1 MSERRPYRRSR
12 GSRYGA
18 FRGGPDPL
26 APRADAASAVDE
38 IGKRILDGQSVRDA
52 LRDVLRAGSQGRR
65 GLSQMSRQLR
75 QRHKELSKSGRMDGL
90 LSDLQ
95 EMLQQALDAERREL
109 FPDPSDDARFAEVM
123 LDALPEDVPRA
134 MQALKEYPWRSDEAR
149 EIYRQMNE
157 RLRRDVIDQQ
167 FAGLSQAAADMSDPA
182 TQAAMAEMMKDLND
196 LLDAHRSG
204 EATDEDYQDF
214 LDKHREF
221 FPNAPETLEEF
232 IDELA
237 RQSAAMQRML
247 ESMSPEQR
255 AELAEA
261 MQQALSDMGLQEQM
275 ERLQGNL
282 QALRPEFSRSRG
294 PRLTGDA
301 SLGLPDATRALAEM
315 ADLEALASQLS
326 DADAMTDLDQID
338 AEALE
343 RALGRSARDDL
354 EAMQQM
360 QRELETQGF
369 LTGDGDTLRL
379 SPKAIRRI
387 GRTALREVFDQI
399 DAHDR
404 GDHGMHRTGAAGE
417 PTGTHRA
424 WRFGDEESIDVVR
437 TVQNATRRRVAT
449 GTGPHLDAEDFEIS
463 ETETV
468 TRAAVA
474 LLVDQ
479 SFSMVM
485 NDTWS
490 AAKTMALALHSLT
503 ATSYPLDAL
512 QVIGFANM
520 ARVVDPMD
528 IPDLEASQIQ
538 GTNLQHALML
548 AGRFLDKHPGSQR
561 IVMVVT
567 DGEPT
572 AHLSPDGGWWFDWP
586 PTRETIT
593 QTVAQVDS
601 MTKRKVP
608 ISWFRLGD
616 EPRLARFLDEMAR
629 RNGGKV
635 LAPATDR
642 LGDYVISDY
651 VRARTRTRG

>member
-1 MSERRPYRRSR
+1 MSARRPFRPRR
-12 GSRYGA
+12 GRYGA
-18 FRGGPDPL
+18 FHGGPDPL
-26 APRADAASAVDE
+26 APRADAAAGVDE
-38 IGKRILDGQSVRDA
+38 IGKRILEGQSVRDA

-65 GLSQMSRQLR
+65 GLSDMARQLR
-75 QRHKELSKSGRMDGL
+75 QRHKEMSKSGRMDGL
-90 LSDLQ
+90 MSDLRG
-95 EMLQQALDAERREL
+95 MLDQALDAERKEL
-109 FPDPSDDARFAEVM
+109 FPNPSDDARFAEAM
-123 LDALPEDVPRA
+123 LDALPDDVPRA
-134 MQALKEYPWRSDEAR
+134 MQQLDNYPWQSSEAR
-149 EIYRQMNE
+149 DLYERMKD

-167 FAGLSQAAADMSDPA
+167 FAGLSKSVEDMSDPA
-182 TQAAMAEMMKDLND
+182 AQAAMAEMMKDIND
-196 LLDAHRSG
+196 LLDAHRRG
-204 EATDEDYQDF
+204 EATDEDYQKF
-214 LDKHREF
+214 LDKHRDF
-221 FPNAPETLEEF
+221 FPNAPNTLDEF
-232 IDELA
+232 IDEMA

-247 ESMSPEQR
+247 ESMTPEQR

-275 ERLQGNL
+275 GRLQDNL
-282 QALRPEFSRSRG
+282 QALRPEFSRGRG
-294 PRLTGDA
+294 PGLTGDD
-301 SLGLPDATRALAEM
+301 SIGLPDATRALAEM
-315 ADLEALASQLS
+315 ADLENLASQMS
-326 DADAMTDLDQID
+326 DADAMADLDQID

-369 LTGDGDTLRL
+369 LTSDGDTLRL

-387 GRTALREVFDQI
+387 GRTALREVFDQL
-399 DAHDR
+399 DGTER
-404 GDHGMHRTGAAGE
+404 GDHGMHRTGASGE

-437 TVQNATRRRVAT
+437 TVQNATYRQMAT
-449 GTGPHLDAEDFEIS
+449 NSRTGLSADDFEIA

-490 AAKTMALALHSLT
+490 AAKTMAMALHSLT
-503 ATSYPLDAL
+503 STSYPLDAL

-520 ARVVDPMD
+520 ARVVDPME
-528 IPDLEASQIQ
+528 IPDLEASEIQ

-572 AHLSPDGGWWFDWP
+572 AHLSPDRGWWFDWP

-593 QTVAQVDS
+593 QTVAQVDA
-601 MTKRKVP
+601 MTKRKVA

-635 LAPATDR
+635 LAPSSDR
-642 LGDYVISDY
+642 LGDYVITDF
-651 VRARTRTRG
+651 VRTRTSGR

>member
-1 MSERRPYRRSR
+1 MSARRPFRPRR
-12 GSRYGA
+12 GRYGA
-18 FRGGPDPL
+18 FHGGPDPL
-26 APRADAASAVDE
+26 APRADAAAGVDE
-38 IGKRILDGQSVRDA
+38 IGKRILEGQSVRDA

-65 GLSQMSRQLR
+65 GLSDMARQLR

-90 LSDLQ
+90 MSDLR
-95 EMLQQALDAERREL
+95 EMLDQALKAERKEL
-109 FPDPSDDARFAEVM
+109 FPNPSDDARFAEAM
-123 LDALPEDVPRA
+123 LDALPDDVPRA
-134 MQALKEYPWRSDEAR
+134 MQQLDNYSWQSSEAR
-149 EIYRQMNE
+149 DIYEQTKD

-167 FAGLSQAAADMSDPA
+167 FAGLSKSVEDMSDPA
-182 TQAAMAEMMKDLND
+182 VQAAMAEMMKDLND
-196 LLDAHRSG
+196 LLDAHRRG
-204 EATDEDYQDF
+204 EATDEDYQKF
-214 LDKHREF
+214 LDKHRDF
-221 FPNAPETLEEF
+221 FPNAPDTLDEF
-232 IDELA
+232 IDEMA

-247 ESMSPEQR
+247 ESMTPEQR

-275 ERLQGNL
+275 GRLQDNL
-282 QALRPEFSRSRG
+282 QALRPEFSRGRG
-294 PRLTGDA
+294 PGLTGDN
-301 SLGLPDATRALAEM
+301 SIGLPDATRALAEM
-315 ADLEALASQLS
+315 ADLENLASQMS
-326 DADAMTDLDQID
+326 DADAMADLDQID
-338 AEALE
+338 SEALE

-369 LTGDGDTLRL
+369 LTSDGDTLRL

-387 GRTALREVFDQI
+387 GRTALREVFDQL
-399 DAHDR
+399 DGTER
-404 GDHGMHRTGAAGE
+404 GDHGMHRTGASGE

-437 TVQNATRRRVAT
+437 TVQNATYRQMAT
-449 GTGPHLDAEDFEIS
+449 NSRTGLSADDFEIA

-490 AAKTMALALHSLT
+490 AAKTMAMALHSLT
-503 ATSYPLDAL
+503 STSYPLDAL

-520 ARVVDPMD
+520 ARVVDPME
-528 IPDLEASQIQ
+528 IPDLEASEIQ

-572 AHLSPDGGWWFDWP
+572 AHLSPDRGWWFDWP

-593 QTVAQVDS
+593 QTVAQVDA
-601 MTKRKVP
+601 MTKRNVA

-635 LAPATDR
+635 LAPSSDR
-642 LGDYVISDY
+642 LGDYVITDF
-651 VRARTRTRG
+651 VRTRTSGR

>member
-1 MSERRPYRRSR
+1 VTSRRPYRPRR
-12 GSRYGA
+12 GRYGA
-18 FRGGPDPL
+18 FHGGPDPL
-26 APRADAASAVDE
+26 APRADAGAGVDE

-52 LRDVLRAGSQGRR
+52 LRDVLRAGTQGRR
-65 GLSQMSRQLR
+65 GLSQMSRELR
-75 QRHKELSKSGRMDGL
+75 KRHKELSKSGRMDGL
-90 LSDLQ
+90 MSDLR
-95 EMLQQALDAERREL
+95 EMLDQALDAERQEL
-109 FPDPSDDARFAEVM
+109 FPDPSDDARFAEAM

-134 MQALKEYPWRSDEAR
+134 MQELDKYSWKSDEAR
-149 EIYRQMNE
+149 AIYEQMKD

-167 FAGLSQAAADMSDPA
+167 FAGLTQSVENMSDPA
-182 TQAAMAEMMKDLND
+182 TQQAMAEMMNDLND
-196 LLDAHRSG
+196 LLDKHRQG
-204 EATDEDYQDF
+204 QATEEDYQEF
-214 LDKHREF
+214 LDKHRDF
-221 FPNAPETLEEF
+221 FPNAPETLDEF
-232 IDELA
+232 IDEMA

-247 ESMSPEQR
+247 ESMTPEQR

-275 ERLQGNL
+275 ARLQDNL

-294 PRLTGDA
+294 PGLTGEN

-315 ADLEALASQLS
+315 ADLEALNSQLG
-326 DADAMTDLDQID
+326 DADSMSDLDQID
-338 AEALE
+338 AEAME
-343 RALGRSARDDL
+343 RALGRNARDDL

-369 LTGDGDTLRL
+369 LTSDGDTLRL

-387 GRTALREVFDQI
+387 GRTALREVFDQLEGTE
-399 DAHDR
+399 R

-437 TVQNATRRRVAT
+437 TVQNATYRQLAT
-449 GTGPHLDAEDFEIS
+449 KATTGLSSDDFEIA

-490 AAKTMALALHSLT
+490 AAKTMAMALHSLT
-503 ATSYPLDAL
+503 STSYPLDAL

-520 ARVVDPMD
+520 ARVVDPME
-528 IPDLEASQIQ
+528 IPDLEASEIQ

-593 QTVAQVDS
+593 ETVAQVDA
-601 MTKRKVP
+601 MTKRKVA

-635 LAPATDR
+635 LAPSSER
-642 LGDYVISDY
+642 LGDYVITDF
-651 VRARTRTRG
+651 VRARRQAR

>member
-1 MSERRPYRRSR
+1 MSARRPYGR
-12 GSRYGA
+12 GRESRYGA
-18 FRGGPDPL
+18 FHGGPDPL
-26 APRADAASAVDE
+26 AARADAASAVDE

-65 GLSQMSRQLR
+65 GLSEMARSLR
-75 QRHKELSKSGRMDGL
+75 KRHQELRKSGNMDGL
-90 LSDLQ
+90 LQ
-95 EMLQQALDAERREL
+95 ELRQMLEQALDAERRVL
-109 FPDPSDDARFAEVM
+109 FPDPSDDARFAEAM
-123 LDALPEDVPRA
+123 LDALPDDVPRA
-134 MQALKEYPWRSDEAR
+134 MQELDAYQWRSDEAR
-149 EIYRQMNE
+149 GIYEQMKE

-167 FAGLSQAAADMSDPA
+167 FAGLSQSVQNLSDPA
-182 TQAAMAEMMKDLND
+182 TQAAMAQMMNDLND
-196 LLDAHRSG
+196 LLDAHRQG
-204 EATDEDYQDF
+204 TATEQDYQDF
-214 LDKHREF
+214 IDKHRDF
-221 FPNAPETLEEF
+221 FPNAPETLDEF

-247 ESMSPEQR
+247 ESMTPEQR

-261 MQQALSDMGLQEQM
+261 MQQALSDMGLQDQM
-275 ERLQGNL
+275 GRLQDNL
-282 QALRPEFSRSRG
+282 QALRPEFARGRG
-294 PRLTGDA
+294 PGLTGDR
-301 SLGLPDATRALAEM
+301 SLGLPDATQALAEM

-326 DADAMTDLDQID
+326 DADSLADLDQID
-338 AEALE
+338 AQALE
-343 RALGRSARDDL
+343 RALGRGARDDL
-354 EAMQQM
+354 ESLQQM

-369 LTGDGDTLRL
+369 LVGEGDTLRL
-379 SPKAIRRI
+379 SPKAVRRI
-387 GRTALREVFDQI
+387 GRSALREVFDQI
-399 DAHDR
+399 QAHDR
-404 GDHGMHRTGAAGE
+404 GDHGMQRTGAAGE
-417 PTGTHRA
+417 PTGTHRD

-437 TVQNATRRRVAT
+437 TVQNATRRRLAM
-449 GTGPHLDAEDFEIS
+449 GGGPRLDAEDFAIV

-520 ARVVDPMD
+520 ARVLDPMD

-593 QTVAQVDS
+593 QTVSQVDA

-635 LAPATDR
+635 LAPSIDR

-651 VRARTRTRG
+651 VRARSTYR

>member
-1 MSERRPYRRSR
+1 MAPERTQGTPGLQQPGRTTQHIGRPPVPTGEGARRR
-12 GSRYGA
+12 K
-18 FRGGPDPL
+18 
-26 APRADAASAVDE
+26 DAAFD
-38 IGKRILDGQSVRDA
+38 
-52 LRDVLRAGSQGRR
+52 
-65 GLSQMSRQLR
+65 
-75 QRHKELSKSGRMDGL
+75 H
-90 LSDLQ
+90 
-95 EMLQQALDAERREL
+95 
-109 FPDPSDDARFAEVM
+109 
-123 LDALPEDVPRA
+123 
-134 MQALKEYPWRSDEAR
+134 
-149 EIYRQMNE
+149 
-157 RLRRDVIDQQ
+157 
-167 FAGLSQAAADMSDPA
+167 
-182 TQAAMAEMMKDLND
+182 TQASCAFEG
-196 LLDAHRSG
+196 G
-204 EATDEDYQDF
+204 EATDEDYQNF

-221 FPNAPETLEEF
+221 FPNAPETLDEF

-247 ESMSPEQR
+247 ESMTPEQR
-255 AELAEA
+255 AELFEA

-275 ERLQGNL
+275 ARLQDNL
-282 QALRPEFSRSRG
+282 QALRPEFSRGRG

-315 ADLEALASQLS
+315 ADLEDLASQLS

-369 LTGDGDTLRL
+369 LTGDGESLRL

-449 GTGPHLDAEDFEIS
+449 GTGPHLDAEDFEIA

-593 QTVAQVDS
+593 QTIAQVDA

-629 RNGGKV
+629 RNRGKV
-635 LAPATDR
+635 FAPATER

-651 VRARTRTRG
+651 VRSRTRARG

>member
-1 MSERRPYRRSR
+1 
-12 GSRYGA
+12 
-18 FRGGPDPL
+18 
-26 APRADAASAVDE
+26 
-38 IGKRILDGQSVRDA
+38 
-52 LRDVLRAGSQGRR
+52 
-65 GLSQMSRQLR
+65 
-75 QRHKELSKSGRMDGL
+75 
-90 LSDLQ
+90 SDLR
-95 EMLQQALDAERREL
+95 EMLQQALDTERREL
-109 FPDPSDDARFAEVM
+109 FPDPSDDARFAEAM
-123 LDALPEDVPRA
+123 LDALPDDVPRA
-134 MQALKEYPWRSDEAR
+134 MQELDTYAWRSEEAR
-149 EIYRQMNE
+149 SIFEQMKD

-167 FAGLSQAAADMSDPA
+167 FTGLTQAVQDMSDPSV
-182 TQAAMAEMMKDLND
+182 QAAMAEMMNDLND
-196 LLDAHRSG
+196 LLDKHRQG
-204 EATDEDYQDF
+204 TATEEDYQDF
-214 LDKHREF
+214 MDKHRDF
-221 FPNAPETLEEF
+221 FPNAPETLDEF
-232 IDELA
+232 IDEMA

-247 ESMSPEQR
+247 ESMTPEQR

-261 MQQALSDMGLQEQM
+261 MQQVLSDMGLQEQM
-275 ERLQGNL
+275 ARLQENL
-282 QALRPEFSRSRG
+282 GALRPEFSRTRG
-294 PRLTGDA
+294 PGLTGENP
-301 SLGLPDATRALAEM
+301 LGLPDATRALAEM

-326 DADAMTDLDQID
+326 DADAMSDLDQID

-343 RALGRSARDDL
+343 RALGRGARDDL

-369 LTGDGDTLRL
+369 LTGEGDSLRM

-399 DAHDR
+399 DGHDR
-404 GDHGMHRTGAAGE
+404 GNHDMHRTGAAGE
-417 PTGTHRA
+417 PTGTHRE

-437 TVQNATRRRVAT
+437 TVQNATRRRLASN
-449 GTGPHLDAEDFEIS
+449 GGANLHPGDFEIS

-490 AAKTMALALHSLT
+490 SAKTMALALHSLT
-503 ATSYPLDAL
+503 ATSYPLDTL

-520 ARVVDPMD
+520 ARVVDPIE

-593 QTVAQVDS
+593 QTVAQVDA

-642 LGDYVISDY
+642 LGDYVITDY
-651 VRARTRTRG
+651 MRARTRVR

>member
-1 MSERRPYRRSR
+1 MSPQGPYRRGR

-52 LRDVLRAGSQGRR
+52 LRDLLRSGSQGRR
-65 GLSQMSRQLR
+65 GLSEMSRQLR
-75 QRHKELSKSGRMDGL
+75 KRHKELSKSGRMDGL

-109 FPDPSDDARFAEVM
+109 FPDPSDDARFAEAM
-123 LDALPEDVPRA
+123 LDALPDDVPRA
-134 MQALKEYPWRSDEAR
+134 MQALDAYPWRSQEAR
-149 EIYRQMNE
+149 DIYEQMKD

-167 FAGLSQAAADMSDPA
+167 FAGLTQAVQDLSDPA
-182 TQAAMAEMMKDLND
+182 TQAAMAEMMNDLND
-196 LLDAHRSG
+196 LLDKHRRG
-204 EATDEDYQDF
+204 QVTEQDYQDF

-221 FPNAPETLEEF
+221 FPNAPETLDEF
-232 IDELA
+232 IDEMA

-247 ESMSPEQR
+247 ESMTPEQR

-261 MQQALSDMGLQEQM
+261 MQQTLSDMGLQEQM
-275 ERLQGNL
+275 ARLQDNL
-282 QALRPEFSRSRG
+282 GALRPEFSRSRG
-294 PRLTGDA
+294 PGLTGEN

-315 ADLEALASQLS
+315 ADLEALNSQLG
-326 DADAMTDLDQID
+326 DADAMSDLDQID
-338 AEALE
+338 PEALE

-360 QRELETQGF
+360 QRELQEQGF
-369 LTGDGDTLRL
+369 VTGDGENLRL

-387 GRTALREVFDQI
+387 GSTALREVFDQI
-399 DAHDR
+399 DAHER
-404 GDHGMHRTGAAGE
+404 GDHGLDRTGAAGE
-417 PTGTHRA
+417 PTGTHRP

-437 TVQNATRRRVAT
+437 TVQNATRRRVAHQ
-449 GTGPHLDAEDFEIS
+449 GGAALDPEDFEIR

-520 ARVVDPMD
+520 ARVVDPME
-528 IPDLEASQIQ
+528 IPDLDASEIQ

-548 AGRFLDKHPGSQR
+548 AGRFLDRHPRSQR

-586 PTRETIT
+586 PTRETIAE
-593 QTVAQVDS
+593 TVAQVDA

-616 EPRLARFLDEMAR
+616 EPRLARFLDQMAR

-651 VRARTRTRG
+651 VRARSNLR

>member
-1 MSERRPYRRSR
+1 MNREGPHRPGR

-38 IGKRILDGQSVRDA
+38 VGKRILEGQSVRDA
-52 LRDVLRAGSQGRR
+52 LRDVLRSGSQGRR
-65 GLSQMSRQLR
+65 GLSQLSRQLR
-75 QRHKELSKSGRMDGL
+75 QRHKELSKSGSMDGL
-90 LSDLQ
+90 LSDLR
-95 EMLQQALDAERREL
+95 EMLEQALDAERKQL
-109 FPDPSDDARFAEVM
+109 FPDPSDDARFAEAM

-134 MQALKEYPWRSDEAR
+134 MQELARYPWRSPLAR
-149 EIYRQMNE
+149 DIYEQMKD

-167 FAGLSQAAADMSDPA
+167 FAGLSQAVQDMSDPQ
-182 TQAAMAEMMKDLND
+182 TQAAMAAMMNDLND
-196 LLDAHRSG
+196 LLDKHRQG
-204 EATDEDYQDF
+204 AATDQDYQDF
-214 LDKHREF
+214 LDQHRDF
-221 FPNAPETLEEF
+221 FPNAPETLDEF

-247 ESMSPEQR
+247 ESMTSEQR

-261 MQQALSDMGLQEQM
+261 MQQALSDMGLQDQM
-275 ERLQGNL
+275 ARLQDNL
-282 QALRPEFSRSRG
+282 QALRPEFSRGRG
-294 PRLTGDA
+294 PGLSGETP
-301 SLGLPDATRALAEM
+301 LGLPDATRVLAEM
-315 ADLEALASQLS
+315 ADLEALSSQMS
-326 DADAMTDLDQID
+326 DADAMSDLDQID

-369 LTGDGDTLRL
+369 LTGDGDSLRL

-399 DAHDR
+399 EAHDR

-449 GTGPHLDAEDFEIS
+449 GGGARLDAEDFEIS

-520 ARVVDPMD
+520 ARVVDPME
-528 IPDLEASQIQ
+528 IPDLEASEIQ

-593 QTVAQVDS
+593 QTVAQVDA

-616 EPRLARFLDEMAR
+616 EPRLARFLDGMAR

-635 LAPATDR
+635 FAPATDR

-651 VRARTRTRG
+651 VKARTRLR